1 MSSVERHT
9 RPLGLNVWPA
19 CIGFHRAMCGMQGE
33 ILRWQKKNS
42 CVYCGSPHFFHG
54 MHCDHSTIALYY
66 DVFWRALFLSSIRY
80 LAL

>member
-33 ILRWQKKNS
+33 ILRWQKKNNS
-42 CVYCGSPHFFHG
+42 
-54 MHCDHSTIALYY
+54 CDHSTIALYY
-66 DVFWRALFLSSIRY
+66 DASNIQTI
-80 LAL
+80 LAHQHIDCQSGRKI

>member
-1 MSSVERHT
+1 MCCALPVAASVSVHELLSHCMRFRGKEVCKERSF
-9 RPLGLNVWPA
+9 G
-19 CIGFHRAMCGMQGE
+19 GK
-33 ILRWQKKNS
+33 KKNS